1 MNKSHLL
8 HEIANSGYNAGFGA
22 KKSFASFDIL
32 SKAPNLIGWGLT
44 SLGALGLV
52 FDSLS
57 TKTISATTLCIG
69 FITTYLGYASKYL
82 KKLETSGVELTKIRN
97 ELGILYGRVKA
108 AEEPISEDFIV
119 QLGSLQTRSS
129 DAAVSNQVMF
139 SGWLAHLKFFGEAQI
154 QWIDNE
160 LHFGWWKDKVPAS
173 FKVAVGLI
181 LIAGVIFRLF
191 FVCPGETGAAKTSP
205 PPVPKTSS
213 SQDVPLPPKP

>member
-1 MNKSHLL
+1 MKKSHFL
-8 HEIANSGYNAGFGA
+8 HEIAISGYNAGFGA

-69 FITTYLGYASKYL
+69 FITTYLSYASKYL

-97 ELGILYGRVKA
+97 ELGILYGRVEA
-108 AEEPISEDFIV
+108 AEEPISEEYIM
-119 QLGSLQTRSS
+119 QLGSLQTRAS

-139 SGWLAHLKFFGEAQI
+139 SGWLAHVKFFGEAQI

-173 FKVAVGLI
+173 FKVTVGMI
-181 LIAGVIFRLF
+181 LIAGTIFRLF
-191 FVCPGETGAAKTSP
+191 LVCPAERGPTKVRLPSEPQRSSSPDLLP
-205 PPVPKTSS
+205 PPNK
-213 SQDVPLPPKP
+213 